1 MLNTP
6 KNPAQPFLAGRK
18 IDKELHETWMLW
30 FVSSK
35 SKRFEMCV
43 ELEIFVQ
50 ICIFANCFSII
61 FSIMFDCTI
70 KFDFQSEG
78 DTIRIYSFDQFR
90 PLESAAFP
98 NIIDITQAS
107 T

>member
-1 MLNTP
+1 
-6 KNPAQPFLAGRK
+6 
-18 IDKELHETWMLW
+18 MLW

-50 ICIFANCFSII
+50 LCIFANCFSII
-61 FSIMFDCTI
+61 SSIVFARVI

-78 DTIRIYSFDQFR
+78 DTIWIYSFDQFR
-90 PLESAAFP
+90 SPKSAFFP